1 MEALMSASLEYLE
14 RCSAETGFP
23 VAGLE
28 KVVRLGEMAADV
40 GRHPLL
46 CKALVLKGGTVLNL
60 AFGPPE
66 RLSVDLDFN
75 YVGAV
80 ERERMLAERL
90 SGHPALQW
98 KARNA
103 RSHHDRH

>member
-1 MEALMSASLEYLE
+1 MTISLEYLE

-28 KVVRLGEMAADV
+28 KVARLGEMAAEV

-46 CKALVLKGGTVLNL
+46 SDVLLLKGGTALNL

-66 RLSVDLDFN
+66 RLSVDLHFN
-75 YVGAV
+75 YVGAG
-80 ERERMLAERL
+80 ERERMLANQGSL
-90 SGHPALQW
+90 
-98 KARNA
+98 
-103 RSHHDRH
+103 RSVDYNTNKESNPGANPPG